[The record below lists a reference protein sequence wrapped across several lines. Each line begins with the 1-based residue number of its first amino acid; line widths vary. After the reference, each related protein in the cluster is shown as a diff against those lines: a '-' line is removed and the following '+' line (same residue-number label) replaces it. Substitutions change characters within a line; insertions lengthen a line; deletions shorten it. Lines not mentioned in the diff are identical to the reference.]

1 MDNSY
6 QAIKNLIYT
15 YADRIDAGDYTGLA
29 QLFEHA
35 VITAEAMDDPVQG
48 SDNVEAMYTASTRL
62 YPDTGTPKTKHV
74 TTNVIIEVDETNDT
88 ATAKAY
94 YTVMQAI
101 AGSLALQPVI
111 SGRYRDEFERVDGVW
126 RFSRRHMYID
136 LVGDLSQ
143 HLLFEL

>member
-15 YADRIDAGDYTGLA
+15 YADRIDAGDYEGLA
-29 QLFEHA
+29 GLFEHA
-35 VITAEAMDDPVQG
+35 VITAEAMDDPIQG
-48 SDNVEAMYTASTRL
+48 SDNVLAMYTASTRK

-74 TTNVIIEVDETNDT
+74 TTNLIVEVDEANDA
-88 ATAKAY
+88 ATARAY
-94 YTVMQAI
+94 YTVMQAVP
-101 AGSLALQPVI
+101 GSLPLQPVI
-111 SGRYRDEFERVDGVW
+111 AGRYRDEFERVDGVW

>member
-1 MDNSY
+1 MDDSY

-15 YADRIDAGDYTGLA
+15 YADRIDAGDYAGLA

-35 VITAEAMDDPVQG
+35 VITAEAMDEPIQG
-48 SDNVEAMYTASTRL
+48 SDKVQAMYTASTRL

-74 TTNVIIEVDETNDT
+74 TTNVIIEVDEENDT
-88 ATAKAY
+88 ATARAY
-94 YTVMQAI
+94 YTVMQAV

>member
-1 MDNSY
+1 VDNSY

-15 YADRIDAGDYTGLA
+15 YADRIDAGDYAGLS

-35 VITAEAMDDPVQG
+35 VITAEAMDDPIQG
-48 SDNVEAMYTASTRL
+48 VENVEAMYTASTRL
-62 YPDTGTPKTKHV
+62 YPDTGTPKTKHI
-74 TTNVIIEVDETNDT
+74 TTNVIIEVDEANDT

-94 YTVMQAI
+94 YTVMQAV

-126 RFSRRHMYID
+126 RFSKRHMYID

>member
-1 MDNSY
+1 MENSY

-15 YADRIDAGDYTGLA
+15 YADRIDHGDYAGLA

-48 SDNVEAMYTASTRL
+48 VDNVEAMYTASTRL

-74 TTNVIIEVDETNDT
+74 TTNVIIELDEATDT
-88 ATAKAY
+88 ATAKSY
-94 YTVMQAI
+94 YTVMQAV

-126 RFSRRHMYID
+126 RFSKRHMYID

>member
-1 MDNSY
+1 VDNSY

-15 YADRIDAGDYTGLA
+15 YADRIDAGDYAGLA

-35 VITAEAMDDPVQG
+35 VITAEAMDDPIQG
-48 SDNVEAMYTASTRL
+48 SDNVEAMYAASTRL

-74 TTNVIIEVDETNDT
+74 TTNVIIEVDEASDT
-88 ATAKAY
+88 ATARAY

-111 SGRYRDEFERVDGVW
+111 AGRYRDEFERVDGVW

>member
-1 MDNSY
+1 MDEP
-6 QAIKNLIYT
+6 I
-15 YADRIDAGDYTGLA
+15 R
-29 QLFEHA
+29 
-35 VITAEAMDDPVQG
+35 G
-48 SDNVEAMYTASTRL
+48 SEQVLAMYTASTRK
-62 YPDTGTPKTKHV
+62 YEDTGTPKTKHV
-74 TTNVIIEVDETNDT
+74 TTNVIIEVDEENNA

-94 YTVMQAI
+94 YTVMQAVP
-101 AGSLALQPVI
+101 GSLPLQPVI

>member
-15 YADRIDAGDYTGLA
+15 YADRIDAGDYAGLA

-35 VITAEAMDDPVQG
+35 VITAEAMDDPIQG
-48 SDNVEAMYTASTRL
+48 ADNVEAMYTASTRL

-74 TTNVIIEVDETNDT
+74 TTNVIIEVDEANDT

-94 YTVMQAI
+94 YTVMQAV

-126 RFSRRHMYID
+126 RFSKRHMYID

>member
-15 YADRIDAGDYTGLA
+15 YADRIDAGDYEGLA
-29 QLFEHA
+29 ALFEHA
-35 VITAEAMDDPVQG
+35 VITAEAMDDPIQG
-48 SDNVEAMYTASTRL
+48 SDSVLAMYTASTRK

-74 TTNVIIEVDETNDT
+74 TTNLIIEVDEANDS
-88 ATAKAY
+88 ATGRAY
-94 YTVMQAI
+94 YTVMQAVP
-101 AGSLALQPVI
+101 GSLPLQPVI
-111 SGRYRDEFERVDGVW
+111 AGRYRDEFERVDGAW

>member
-1 MDNSY
+1 VDNSY

-15 YADRIDAGDYTGLA
+15 YADRIDAGDYAGLA

-74 TTNVIIEVDETNDT
+74 TTNVIIEVDEANDT

-126 RFSRRHMYID
+126 RFSRRHMFID

>member
-15 YADRIDAGDYTGLA
+15 YADRIDHGDYAGLA

-35 VITAEAMDDPVQG
+35 VITAEAMDDPIQG
-48 SDNVEAMYTASTRL
+48 ADNVEAMYTASTRL

-74 TTNVIIEVDETNDT
+74 TTNVIIELDEANDT

-94 YTVMQAI
+94 YTVMQAV

-111 SGRYRDEFERVDGVW
+111 SGRYRDEFERVDGAW
-126 RFSRRHMYID
+126 RFSKRHMYID

>member
-1 MDNSY
+1 VDNSY

-15 YADRIDAGDYTGLA
+15 YADRIDAGDYAGLA

-35 VITAEAMDDPVQG
+35 VITAEAMDQPMQG
-48 SDNVEAMYTASTRL
+48 VENVEAMYTASTRL

-74 TTNVIIEVDETNDT
+74 TTNVIIDVDDANDT

-94 YTVMQAI
+94 YTVMQAV

-126 RFSRRHMYID
+126 RFSKRHMYID

>member
-1 MDNSY
+1 MENSY

-15 YADRIDAGDYTGLA
+15 YADRIDAGDYEGLS

-35 VITAEAMDDPVQG
+35 VITAEAMDDPIQG
-48 SDNVEAMYTASTRL
+48 SESVQAMYTASTRL

-74 TTNVIIEVDETNDT
+74 TTNVIIEVDEANDS
-88 ATAKAY
+88 ATARAY

>member
-15 YADRIDAGDYTGLA
+15 YADRIDAGDYEGLA
-29 QLFEHA
+29 RLFEHTE
-35 VITAEAMDDPVQG
+35 ITAEAMDEPIRG
-48 SDNVEAMYTASTRL
+48 SEQVLAMYTASTRK
-62 YPDTGTPKTKHV
+62 YEDTGTPKTKHV
-74 TTNVIIEVDETNDT
+74 TTNVIIEVDEENDA

-94 YTVMQAI
+94 YTVMQAVP
-101 AGSLALQPVI
+101 GSLPLQPVI

>member
-15 YADRIDAGDYTGLA
+15 YADRIDAGDYAGLG

-48 SDNVEAMYTASTRL
+48 AETVEAMYTASTRL

-74 TTNVIIEVDETNDT
+74 TTNVIIEVDEANDT

-111 SGRYRDEFERVDGVW
+111 SGRYRDEFERVDGTW
-126 RFSRRHMYID
+126 RFSKRHMYID

>member
-1 MDNSY
+1 MDDSY

-15 YADRIDAGDYTGLA
+15 YADRIDAGDYEGLA
-29 QLFEHA
+29 RLFEHTE
-35 VITAEAMDDPVQG
+35 ITAEAMDEPIRG
-48 SDNVEAMYTASTRL
+48 SEQVLAMYTASTRK
-62 YPDTGTPKTKHV
+62 YEDTGTPKTKHI
-74 TTNVIIEVDETNDT
+74 TTNVIIEVDEEHDA

-94 YTVMQAI
+94 YTVMQAVP
-101 AGSLALQPVI
+101 GSLPLQPVI